1 VPLFFFFVCFRVA
14 SGFSPA
20 AVGHPPFSG
29 SSFASHSQSHSQRR
43 SSSAKVRSDGSD
55 KTTGEEGGSYA
66 EALASAKSVLWRA
79 AATKKEESD
88 SVVAALLSLEQA
100 ARRRASE
107 DPSSTEELT
116 RRLDG
121 SWRLCFTTGT
131 IDQQKKSGRINY
143 FPLKAI
149 QSFDFEAG
157 AIENGIYVGDA
168 AVLKFSG
175 PFDFDL
181 KSRKLEFDFDTIR
194 IFGFPISLGNK
205 GAAAFGEKNRPRLQS
220 KPTAPR
226 PRETTLLP
234 LDRRRRTHRHRPRR
248 RRRPRPLGTR
258 RRRGKKK
265 PSTRSFSL
273 RTPWE
278 AYLSINQSINH
289 PTSWIGRDEDE
300 GRVYR

>member
-1 VPLFFFFVCFRVA
+1 MILPQVQVPLFFFFVCFRVA

-205 GAAAFGEKNRPRLQS
+205 GAAAFGEKTGLGSKANQQLLDQGKRPFFLWIDADEHIA
-220 KPTAPR
+220 TAR
-226 PRETTLLP
+226 GGGGGLALWAREE
-234 LDRRRRTHRHRPRR
+234 
-248 RRRPRPLGTR
+248 GE
-258 RRRGKKK
+258 GKK
-265 PSTRSFSL
+265 T
-273 RTPWE
+273 
-278 AYLSINQSINH
+278 
-289 PTSWIGRDEDE
+289 
-300 GRVYR
+300 